1 LDKKP
6 ADAREGADAHQIRL
20 TSPDFDGPVP
30 RTRFTFAC
38 QQQNKAGVKAAL
50 RLNEGFFLTLTQVT
64 EATVK
69 GTTDPLIDRIT
80 DISKDARRD
89 RGSGQDAAEDHRR

>member
-1 LDKKP
+1 MHTKFFIQ
-6 ADAREGADAHQIRL
+6 A
-20 TSPDFDGPVP
+20 PDFDGPVP

-69 GTTDPLIDRIT
+69 GATGP
-80 DISKDARRD
+80 SSAPRRP
-89 RGSGQDAAEDHRR
+89 RAPVPAA